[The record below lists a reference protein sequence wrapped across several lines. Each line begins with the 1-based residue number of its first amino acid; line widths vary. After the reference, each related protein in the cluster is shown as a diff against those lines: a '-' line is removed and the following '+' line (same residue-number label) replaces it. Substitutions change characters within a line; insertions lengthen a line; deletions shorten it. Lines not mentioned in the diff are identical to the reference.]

1 MLNQAINSSI
11 IIITTIPSARFSK
24 RNWLELHLKHCYFLT
39 NDKRGTILI
48 GDSLVAGLSR
58 YQNIWNRDFSFSTL
72 NCGMGGDSVQN
83 DLRQAY
89 NLPAVKS
96 VRNVVFLC
104 RTNNLHGDAPEDVA
118 DGIMKIGSTFKRF
131 CTDVNVFI
139 CGIFPCDCCWS
150 INRVYIRCKQNFEIK
165 VCPVFV
171 QLYRSRHQLDSGQ
184 WFPNPELF
192 YFDKIHLVEKSNSV
206 I

>member
-11 IIITTIPSARFSK
+11 IIITTIPPARFSK

-72 NCGMGGDSVQN
+72 NCGMGGDRVQN

-150 INRVYIRCKQNFEIK
+150 INRVYIKDANKILKLKCVQFSFSYIGQGTSWTLANGSLIQNFSILTK
-165 VCPVFV
+165 FI
-171 QLYRSRHQLDSGQ
+171 
-184 WFPNPELF
+184 W
-192 YFDKIHLVEKSNSV
+192 
-206 I
+206 